1 MELTGKNIKYYQT
14 LLTLESMIY
23 EKERERLKKTHERD
37 PQLELLYELYY
48 KLQEA
53 MLDEIQMRLL

>member
-1 MELTGKNIKYYQT
+1 MKMTGKNIKYYEI
-14 LLTLESMIY
+14 LLQLETMIH
-23 EKERERLKKTHERD
+23 EKEKGRLKNTHERD

-53 MLDEIQMRLL
+53 MLDEL

>member
-1 MELTGKNIKYYQT
+1 MNMTGKNIKYYET
-14 LLTLESMIY
+14 LLTLETMIH
-23 EKERERLKKTHERD
+23 EKELERLEKTHERD

-53 MLDEIQMRLL
+53 MLDEL